1 MNAIAIHQP
10 EYIPWVHLFEKISL
24 SDEFIFLDDVQYLR
38 RGFQSRNKILSKN
51 GEKWLTVPTIKNKRE
66 AKINQI
72 ILDNSKAWQ
81 KQHFNI
87 ICESYR
93 NSKYFLEVKNFL
105 QPYYN
110 NYYEKL
116 YLFSSEITVQI
127 SKKLGLK
134 TKFSFS
140 SDSKSKLHR
149 SGKIFD
155 ICKKKNAKTY
165 ITGQGSKNY
174 LDNDKFMNEGIKVK
188 YLKPKLAYQQTK
200 DHFTPEL
207 SILDYLFHNGFKK
220 FLKENL

>member
-38 RGFQSRNKILSKN
+38 RGFQSRNRILSKN

-93 NSKYFLEVKNFL
+93 NSKYFLEVKNF
-105 QPYYN
+105 
-110 NYYEKL
+110 
-116 YLFSSEITVQI
+116 
-127 SKKLGLK
+127 
-134 TKFSFS
+134 
-140 SDSKSKLHR
+140 
-149 SGKIFD
+149 
-155 ICKKKNAKTY
+155 
-165 ITGQGSKNY
+165 
-174 LDNDKFMNEGIKVK
+174 
-188 YLKPKLAYQQTK
+188 
-200 DHFTPEL
+200 
-207 SILDYLFHNGFKK
+207 
-220 FLKENL
+220 